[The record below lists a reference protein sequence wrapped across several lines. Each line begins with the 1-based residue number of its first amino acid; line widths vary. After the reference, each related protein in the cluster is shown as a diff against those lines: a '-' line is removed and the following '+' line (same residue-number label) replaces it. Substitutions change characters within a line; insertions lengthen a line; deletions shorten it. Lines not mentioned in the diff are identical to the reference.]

1 MLNYEEIKKDLQ
13 RITKIKNC
21 INKYNWEEI
30 HFPSKKDDS
39 KKKIE
44 KNNVTIEEIY
54 LILLMFQIISQ
65 IVKNKLFF

>member
-30 HFPSKKDDS
+30 HFPSKKNDS
-39 KKKIE
+39 KKKLR
-44 KNNVTIEEIY
+44 K
-54 LILLMFQIISQ
+54 II
-65 IVKNKLFF
+65 